1 MEISIGVIGFGRIA
15 KAIILPLFE
24 RGEYESE
31 NIFGIV
37 GRSSSIS
44 SALSDLPTGVR
55 VVSSQDDLSKEIWS
69 APLKLLAVKPQQF
82 GKIKES
88 VSSFK
93 SNDQF
98 PKPLLISVL
107 AGITLKSL
115 KKAFPG
121 HTCVRAVPNTPSLV
135 GQGLTGLAWEDDITL
150 DQKKVVRKIFE
161 PISEIYELEE
171 QKLDSFLALT
181 SSGPA
186 YIALVVEAMADG
198 AVAAGLPRYL
208 SNELAH
214 KTLSG
219 TASLLREKSLHP
231 AELKDMVA
239 SPAGTTISALRHLE
253 LAGLRSALIEA
264 VVLAAQ
270 KSRQLAEEVSI

>member
-1 MEISIGVIGFGRIA
+1 MA
-15 KAIILPLFE
+15 KAIVSPLLE
-24 RGEYESE
+24 RGEY
-31 NIFGIV
+31 NPQNVVGIV
-37 GRSSSIS
+37 GKSSSIANALTGLPKEIKVIS
-44 SALSDLPTGVR
+44 SEDS
-55 VVSSQDDLSKEIWS
+55 LSKDVWK
-69 APLKLLAVKPQQF
+69 APLKILAVKPQQF
-82 GKIKES
+82 SKIKES
-88 VSSFK
+88 ISLFQA
-93 SNDQF
+93 NNEF

-115 KKAFPG
+115 KKSFPH

-135 GQGLTGLAWEDDITL
+135 GKGLTGLAWGDDITL
-150 DQKKVVRKIFE
+150 DQKKVVRKIFA
-161 PISEIYELEE
+161 PISEIFELEE

-198 AVAAGLPRYL
+198 AVAAGLPRKL
-208 SNELAH
+208 SNQLAH
-214 KTLSG
+214 KTLLG
-219 TASLLREKSLHP
+219 TASLLDEKNLHP

-253 LAGLRSALIEA
+253 FAGLRSALIEA

-270 KSRQLAEEVSI
+270 KSRQLAEEV

>member
-1 MEISIGVIGFGRIA
+1 MA
-15 KAIILPLFE
+15 KAIISPLIE
-24 RGEYESE
+24 KGEYQPEHVL
-31 NIFGIV
+31 GIV
-37 GRSSSIS
+37 GNTSSIPF
-44 SALSDLPTGVR
+44 ALVDLPEGVR
-55 VVSSQDDLSKEIWS
+55 VLSSDDSLSREVWN

-82 GKIKES
+82 GKIRES
-88 VSSFK
+88 AASFQ

-115 KKAFPG
+115 NDAFPG

-135 GQGLTGLAWEDDITL
+135 GEGLTGLAWEDDITL
-150 DQKKVVRKIFE
+150 DQKIVVRKIFE
-161 PISEIYELEE
+161 PISEIFELGES
-171 QKLDSFLALT
+171 KLDSFLALT

-186 YIALVVEAMADG
+186 YIALVLEAMADG
-198 AVAAGLPRYL
+198 AVAAGLPRSL
-208 SNELAH
+208 SNQLAH

-270 KSRQLAEEVSI
+270 KSRQLAEEASS

>member
-1 MEISIGVIGFGRIA
+1 MA
-15 KAIILPLFE
+15 KAIISPLLQ
-24 RGEYESE
+24 RGEYNSE
-31 NIFGIV
+31 NVFGVV
-37 GRSSSIS
+37 GSPSSIP
-44 SALSDLPTGVR
+44 SALADIPKGVR
-55 VVSSQDDLSKEIWS
+55 VVSSDDDLCRQVWN
-69 APLKLLAVKPQQF
+69 APLNLLAVKPQQF

-88 VSSFK
+88 VPEFQ
-93 SNDQF
+93 SNDHF

-115 KKAFPG
+115 QNAFPG

-135 GQGLTGLAWEDDITL
+135 GDGLTGLAWGDNITT
-150 DQKKVVRKIFE
+150 DQKQAVKKIFE
-161 PISEIYELEE
+161 PISEIFELPEG
-171 QKLDSFLALT
+171 QLDSFLALT

-208 SNELAH
+208 SNQLSH

-219 TASLLREKSLHP
+219 TASLLREKNLHP

-239 SPAGTTISALRHLE
+239 SPGGTTISALRHLE

-270 KSRQLAEEVSI
+270 KSRQLSEEI

>member
-1 MEISIGVIGFGRIA
+1 MA
-15 KAIILPLFE
+15 KAIVSPLLE
-24 RGEYESE
+24 RGEYHPQHVL
-31 NIFGIV
+31 GIV
-37 GRSSSIS
+37 GSSSSIS
-44 SALSDLPTGVR
+44 SALNDLPKEVK
-55 VVSSQDDLSKEIWS
+55 VVSSEDSLSREVWN
-69 APLKLLAVKPQQF
+69 APLKILAVKPQQF
-82 GKIKES
+82 NKIKES
-88 VSSFK
+88 VSSFQ

-107 AGITLKSL
+107 AGITLERL
-115 KKAFPG
+115 TKAFPG
-121 HTCVRAVPNTPSLV
+121 HTCVRAVTNTPSLV

-161 PISEIYELEE
+161 PISEIYELDE

-198 AVAAGLPRYL
+198 AVAAGLPRHL
-208 SNELAH
+208 SNQLAH

-219 TASLLREKSLHP
+219 TASLLSEKRLHP

-270 KSRQLAEEVSI
+270 RSRQLADEVSS

>member
-1 MEISIGVIGFGRIA
+1 LENSIGVIGFGRMA
-15 KAIILPLFE
+15 KAIISPLFE
-24 RGEYESE
+24 RGEIKPE
-31 NIFGIV
+31 NVFGIV
-37 GRSSSIS
+37 GGTSSIS
-44 SALSDLPTGVR
+44 SALSGLPKGVR
-55 VVSSQDDLSKEIWS
+55 VVSSEDALSKEAWK

-88 VSSFK
+88 VSQFQ
-93 SNDQF
+93 SNEQF
-98 PKPLLISVL
+98 PKPLMISVL

-115 KKAFPG
+115 KKSFPG

-135 GQGLTGLAWEDDITL
+135 GEGLTGLTWENDITL
-150 DQKKVVRKIFE
+150 DQKIAVRKIFE
-161 PISEIYELEE
+161 PISEIFELPER
-171 QKLDSFLALT
+171 QLDSFLALT

-198 AVAAGLPRYL
+198 AVASGLPRFL
-208 SNELAH
+208 SNQLAH

-219 TASLLREKSLHP
+219 TASLLREKNLHP

-270 KSRQLAEEVSI
+270 KSRQLAEEI

>member
-1 MEISIGVIGFGRIA
+1 MA
-15 KAIILPLFE
+15 KAIVSPLLE
-24 RGEYESE
+24 RGEY
-31 NIFGIV
+31 NPQQVLGIV
-37 GRSSSIS
+37 GRSSSIA
-44 SALSDLPTGVR
+44 SALNDLPQEVK
-55 VVSSQDDLSKEIWS
+55 VVSSKDSLSKEVWK
-69 APLKLLAVKPQQF
+69 APIKILAVKPQQLS
-82 GKIKES
+82 KIKES
-88 VSSFK
+88 VSSFQ

-98 PKPLLISVL
+98 PKPLLISIL

-115 KKAFPG
+115 KKAFPR

-135 GQGLTGLAWEDDITL
+135 GQGLTGLAWPDDMTL

-171 QKLDSFLALT
+171 PKLDSFLALT

-198 AVAAGLPRYL
+198 AVAAGLPRHL
-208 SNELAH
+208 SNQLAH

-270 KSRQLAEEVSI
+270 KSRQLAEEVSS

>member
-1 MEISIGVIGFGRIA
+1 MEISIGIIGLGSMA
-15 KAIILPLFE
+15 KAIISPLLK
-24 RGEYESE
+24 RGEYHPQHVL
-31 NIFGIV
+31 GIV

-44 SALSDLPTGVR
+44 SALNDLPKEVK
-55 VVSSQDDLSKEIWS
+55 VVSSEDSFSREVWK
-69 APLKLLAVKPQQF
+69 APLKILAVKPQQLNQ
-82 GKIKES
+82 IKEP
-88 VSSFK
+88 VSSFQ
-93 SNDQF
+93 SNDQ
-98 PKPLLISVL
+98 PLKPLLISVL

-115 KKAFPG
+115 NKAFPG

-135 GQGLTGLAWEDDITL
+135 GQGLTGLAWPDDITI
-150 DQKKVVRKIFE
+150 DQKEVVRKIFE

-208 SNELAH
+208 SNQLAH

-219 TASLLREKSLHP
+219 TASLLREKKIHP
-231 AELKDMVA
+231 AQLKDMVA

-270 KSRQLAEEVSI
+270 KSRLLSEEVST

>member
-1 MEISIGVIGFGRIA
+1 MA
-15 KAIILPLFE
+15 KAIVSPLLE
-24 RGEYESE
+24 RGEYHPQHVL
-31 NIFGIV
+31 GIV
-37 GRSSSIS
+37 GSSSSIA
-44 SALSDLPTGVR
+44 SALNDLPKQVN
-55 VVSSQDDLSKEIWS
+55 VVSSEDSLSREVWK
-69 APLKLLAVKPQQF
+69 APLKILAVKPQQF
-82 GKIKES
+82 RNIKEC
-88 VSSFK
+88 VSSFH
-93 SNDQF
+93 SNTQF

-107 AGITLKSL
+107 AGITLKNL
-115 KKAFPG
+115 KEAFPE

-135 GQGLTGLAWEDDITL
+135 GQGLTGLAWDDEITL
-150 DQKKVVRKIFE
+150 EQKKVVRKIFE

-186 YIALVVEAMADG
+186 YLALVVEAMADG

-208 SNELAH
+208 SNQLAH

-219 TASLLREKSLHP
+219 TASLLGEKGLHP

-270 KSRQLAEEVSI
+270 KSRQLADEV

>member
-1 MEISIGVIGFGRIA
+1 MA
-15 KAIILPLFE
+15 KAIVLPLLE
-24 RGEYESE
+24 RGEYHPQ
-31 NIFGIV
+31 NVLGIV
-37 GRSSSIS
+37 GSSSSIA
-44 SALSDLPTGVR
+44 SALSDLPKEVK
-55 VVSSQDDLSKEIWS
+55 VVSSKDSFSKEVWR
-69 APLKLLAVKPQQF
+69 APLKILAVKPQQF

-88 VSSFK
+88 VSSFPA
-93 SNDQF
+93 NDEF

-115 KKAFPG
+115 KRSFPC

-135 GQGLTGLAWEDDITL
+135 GQGLTGLAWENDMTL
-150 DQKKVVRKIFE
+150 AQKKVVRKIFE

-208 SNELAH
+208 SNQLAH

-219 TASLLREKSLHP
+219 TASLLNQKKLHP
-231 AELKDMVA
+231 AELKEMVA

-253 LAGLRSALIEA
+253 YAGLRSALIEA

-270 KSRQLAEEVSI
+270 KSRQLAEEA

>member
-1 MEISIGVIGFGRIA
+1 MA
-15 KAIILPLFE
+15 KAIILPLLE
-24 RGEYESE
+24 RGEYQPQ
-31 NIFGIV
+31 NVLGIV
-37 GRSSSIS
+37 GNSSSIP
-44 SALSDLPTGVR
+44 SAMHDLPKEVK
-55 VVSSQDDLSKEIWS
+55 VVSSEDSFSREVWK
-69 APLKLLAVKPQQF
+69 APLKILAVKPQQF
-82 GKIKES
+82 SKIKES

-93 SNDQF
+93 SNNQS

-115 KKAFPG
+115 RKAFPG

-135 GQGLTGLAWEDDITL
+135 SQGLTGLSWENDITL

-186 YIALVVEAMADG
+186 YIALVIEAMADG
-198 AVAAGLPRYL
+198 AVAAGLPRHL
-208 SNELAH
+208 SNQLAH

-219 TASLLREKSLHP
+219 TASLLRKKNLHP
-231 AELKDMVA
+231 AALKDMVA
-239 SPAGTTISALRHLE
+239 SPGGTTIRALRHLE

-270 KSRQLAEEVSI
+270 KSRQLAEEVSS

>member
-1 MEISIGVIGFGRIA
+1 MSIGIIGLGSMA
-15 KAIILPLFE
+15 KAIVSPLLE
-24 RGEYESE
+24 RGEY
-31 NIFGIV
+31 NPQQVLGIV
-37 GRSSSIS
+37 GKSSSIA
-44 SALSDLPTGVR
+44 SALNDLPQEVK
-55 VVSSQDDLSKEIWS
+55 VVSSEDSLSKEVWK
-69 APLKLLAVKPQQF
+69 APLKILAVKPQQF
-82 GKIKES
+82 SKIKES
-88 VSSFK
+88 VSSFQ

-115 KKAFPG
+115 KKAFPR

-135 GQGLTGLAWEDDITL
+135 GQGLTGLAWPDDMTL

-171 QKLDSFLALT
+171 PKLDSFLALT

-198 AVAAGLPRYL
+198 AVAAGLPRHL
-208 SNELAH
+208 SNQLAH

>member
-1 MEISIGVIGFGRIA
+1 MA
-15 KAIILPLFE
+15 KAIVSPLLE
-24 RGEYESE
+24 RGEYHPQ
-31 NIFGIV
+31 NVLGIV
-37 GRSSSIS
+37 GSSSSIAP
-44 SALSDLPTGVR
+44 ALNDLPKKVK
-55 VVSSQDDLSKEIWS
+55 VVSSEDSLSGEVWK
-69 APLKLLAVKPQQF
+69 APVKLLAVKPQQF
-82 GKIKES
+82 SKIRES
-88 VSSFK
+88 VSSVK
-93 SNDQF
+93 SKDQLS
-98 PKPLLISVL
+98 KPLLISVL

-135 GQGLTGLAWEDDITL
+135 GQGLTGLAWEDDISL
-150 DQKKVVRKIFE
+150 DQKEVVRKIFE
-161 PISEIYELEE
+161 PISEIFELQE
-171 QKLDSFLALT
+171 QQLDSFLALT

-186 YIALVVEAMADG
+186 YISLVVEAMADG
-198 AVAAGLPRYL
+198 AVAAGLPRHL
-208 SNELAH
+208 SNQLAH

-270 KSRQLAEEVSI
+270 KSRQLAEEVSS

>member
-1 MEISIGVIGFGRIA
+1 MA
-15 KAIILPLFE
+15 KAIVSPLLE
-24 RGEYESE
+24 RGEYHPQHVL
-31 NIFGIV
+31 GIV
-37 GRSSSIS
+37 GRSSSIE
-44 SALSDLPTGVR
+44 SALNDLPKEVK
-55 VVSSQDDLSKEIWS
+55 VVSSEDSFSREVWK
-69 APLKLLAVKPQQF
+69 APLKILAVKPQQLN
-82 GKIKES
+82 KIKES
-88 VSSFK
+88 GSSFQ
-93 SNDQF
+93 SNDQSL
-98 PKPLLISVL
+98 KPLLISVL

-115 KKAFPG
+115 DKAFPG

-135 GQGLTGLAWEDDITL
+135 GQGLTGLAWPDDITI
-150 DQKKVVRKIFE
+150 DQKEVVRKIFE

-198 AVAAGLPRYL
+198 AVAAGLPRHL
-208 SNELAH
+208 SNQLAH

-219 TASLLREKSLHP
+219 TASLLREKKLHP
-231 AELKDMVA
+231 AQLKDMVA

-270 KSRQLAEEVSI
+270 KSRLLSEEVST

>member
-1 MEISIGVIGFGRIA
+1 MA
-15 KAIILPLFE
+15 KAIISPLFE
-24 RGEYESE
+24 RGEFKPE
-31 NIFGIV
+31 NVFGIV
-37 GRSSSIS
+37 GGASSIS
-44 SALSDLPTGVR
+44 SALSGLPKGVR
-55 VVSSQDDLSKEIWS
+55 VVSSEDALSKEAWK

-88 VSSFK
+88 VSQFQ
-93 SNDQF
+93 SNEQF
-98 PKPLLISVL
+98 PKPLMISVL

-115 KKAFPG
+115 KKSFPG

-135 GQGLTGLAWEDDITL
+135 GEGLTGLTWENDITL
-150 DQKKVVRKIFE
+150 DQKIAVRKIFE
-161 PISEIYELEE
+161 PISEIFELPER
-171 QKLDSFLALT
+171 QLDSFLALT

-198 AVAAGLPRYL
+198 AVASGLPRFL
-208 SNELAH
+208 SNQLAH

-219 TASLLREKSLHP
+219 TASLLREKNLHP

-270 KSRQLAEEVSI
+270 KSRQLAEEI